1 MGLSLRKVM
10 ENKMRRNDP
19 RVIPFAGV
27 AKQKHPDPPVVQSTP
42 LELSE
47 QRVAHDQCAHKRISV
62 SELHAEVMCQD
73 CGEKLNPVG
82 VLLRYAKEESRL
94 VMRIEENRKIL
105 AKLENKVRTK
115 CEHCGQMT
123 RVRA

>member
-1 MGLSLRKVM
+1 
-10 ENKMRRNDP
+10 MRRSDP

-27 AKQKHPDPPVVQSTP
+27 VKQKRPEPPAVTP
-42 LELSE
+42 EALQLSE
-47 QRVAHDQCAHKRISV
+47 APLAYDACPHKRISV
-62 SELHAEVMCQD
+62 SELKAEVTCQD